1 MLNLLFALFVS
12 VSVDCRPQVSVVC
25 QSAGVNRN
33 CSGTVY
39 SETDTHYYVISCAHF
54 IDIENEESCNYTVT
68 LYNDQLS
75 PTVEAEMISYS
86 EYHDLSVLRIKKFPQ
101 IKVRPLKIA
110 DSKLPQGTECIG
122 YGYTPDYQ
130 KRPLAVSSYTEYN
143 AGDNNPLLHC
153 RGSVISGMSGG
164 PLIYQNQIFGVLS
177 TSQGDTEGA
186 LYVPSSVINEFLETL

>member
-1 MLNLLFALFVS
+1 MLGLAFAILMTVA
-12 VSVDCRPQVSVVC
+12 VDCRPQVAVVC
-25 QSAGVNRN
+25 HSNGVNRN

-39 SETDTHYYVISCAHF
+39 SETDTHYYIISCAHF
-54 IDIENEESCNYTVT
+54 IDVDNTESCTYSVT

-86 EYHDLSVLRIKKFPQ
+86 EYQDLSVLRIKKYGQFR
-101 IKVRPLKIA
+101 VRPLKIG

-130 KRPLAVSSYTEYN
+130 RRPLAVSSYTEYN
-143 AGDNNPLLHC
+143 AGEGNPLLHC
-153 RGSVISGMSGG
+153 RGTVISGMSGG

-177 TSQGDTEGA
+177 TSQGGTEGA
-186 LYVPSSVINEFLETL
+186 LYVPTSVINDFLEKL